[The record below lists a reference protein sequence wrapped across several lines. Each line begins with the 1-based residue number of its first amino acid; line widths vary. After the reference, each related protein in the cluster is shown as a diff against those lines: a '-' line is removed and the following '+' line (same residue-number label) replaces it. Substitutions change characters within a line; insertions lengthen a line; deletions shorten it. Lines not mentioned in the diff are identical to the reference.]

1 MINSV
6 SVTEVIRSLD
16 RRKGARGGGPSC
28 GAMDNPVEQRR
39 IRDFWEITRRQEEFQ
54 RELRRLKAVEVYL
67 SVTLSLSLSL
77 CVCVCVC
84 VCVRVCVFVLECVFM
99 FVPLYLHPSFTLALA
114 SWALPSQALA
124 PRLHAAH
131 VSVVPQEVH
140 RVDLLSVKGLL
151 EHMGEAG
158 CSYVAFIAR
167 PESVSDKVTFHTHTH
182 THRQKEPRLH
192 TSHKNEENL
201 TRTTY

>member
-99 FVPLYLHPSFTLALA
+99 FVPLYLHPSFTLAFA

-124 PRLHAAH
+124 PRLHALPMCLLCRRRFTVLTCSASR
-131 VSVVPQEVH
+131 VSWNTWAKRAVPTWH
-140 RVDLLSVKGLL
+140 S
-151 EHMGEAG
+151 
-158 CSYVAFIAR
+158 
-167 PESVSDKVTFHTHTH
+167 
-182 THRQKEPRLH
+182 
-192 TSHKNEENL
+192 
-201 TRTTY
+201 